1 MSTTTMTTA
10 LVVPPKLARYNSLR
24 GRSVSEDRHRLGSKF
39 LKEEEQRGIASAFL
53 QNVRNRSR
61 SRSRSRSRTVV
72 PGNGKIPIGN
82 VSPSLPDG
90 FDSIPPVPPLPPLPQ
105 LPVEKKR
112 AASRAPR
119 AIDELE
125 KSSVRYETLRPSAS
139 PAPPPSLRGTGA
151 GPQPRVPV
159 PTRAAIGD
167 AGVVVRSEAAI
178 PQKDSD
184 RRQFSFDQ
192 SRQRHQSEDEVTK
205 PEGKEEDE
213 AARWADEVARLE
225 AETDRILAEQR
236 KKDLAR
242 LQKQLEVSSAKPS
255 IAAATKVKSPVF
267 ERFTFLIRSR
277 RANAATLSPP
287 SSTCDSID
295 FSRATSLE
303 PNLLSKN
310 SKNLDDS
317 TVAAMAPNIDSPISA
332 SNNET
337 ERVS

>member
-10 LVVPPKLARYNSLR
+10 LAVPPKLSRYNSLR
-24 GRSVSEDRHRLGSKF
+24 GRSVSEDRHRLGSKL
-39 LKEEEQRGIASAFL
+39 LKGEEQRGIASAFL

-72 PGNGKIPIGN
+72 PGNGKIPIGS

-90 FDSIPPVPPLPPLPQ
+90 LDSIPPVPPLPQ

-139 PAPPPSLRGTGA
+139 PAPPAPSLRGTGA
-151 GPQPRVPV
+151 GPPPRVPL
-159 PTRAAIGD
+159 PTRVAIGD

-192 SRQRHQSEDEVTK
+192 ARQRHQSEEEVKK
-205 PEGKEEDE
+205 PEVKDEDE

-255 IAAATKVKSPVF
+255 IALAATKVKSPVF

-303 PNLLSKN
+303 PNLFSKN
-310 SKNLDDS
+310 FKNLDDS
-317 TVAAMAPNIDSPISA
+317 TVAAMAPNMDSPISA